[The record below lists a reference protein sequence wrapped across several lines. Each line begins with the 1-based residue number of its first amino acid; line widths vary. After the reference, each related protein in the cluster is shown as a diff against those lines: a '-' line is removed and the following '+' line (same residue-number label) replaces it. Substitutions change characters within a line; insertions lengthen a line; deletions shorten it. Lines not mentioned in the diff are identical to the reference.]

1 MTNKK
6 ENGMYYHQFDASL
19 KLKEVNFIFNDGK
32 KDGAIQTKDLFTD
45 EDVCYAWENKK
56 AVLVDCS
63 GTDVEN
69 VETEDVPML
78 DITQPMYN
86 ILGQQVSAEYRGIVI
101 QNGYKFVR

>member
-1 MTNKK
+1 MTNRK
-6 ENGMYYHQFDASL
+6 ENGMYYHQFDATI
-19 KLKEVNFIFNDGK
+19 KEVNFIFNAGQ
-32 KDGAIQTKDLFTD
+32 GMEQTDDLWTD

-86 ILGQQVSAEYRGIVI
+86 VLGQQVGVEYRGIVI